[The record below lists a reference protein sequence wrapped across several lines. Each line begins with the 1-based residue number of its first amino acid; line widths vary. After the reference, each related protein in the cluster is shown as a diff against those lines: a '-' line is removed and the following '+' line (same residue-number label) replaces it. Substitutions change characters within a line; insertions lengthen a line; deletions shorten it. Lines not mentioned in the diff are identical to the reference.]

1 MHDNVEPSDN
11 DGLPLFTM
19 TREDYRFTQ
28 ILVVKNVEET
38 VYDILFIGTDN
49 GKVLKVVIMTI
60 NGKLQS
66 NLIDEIT
73 VTDPEKP
80 EPVVSMEFIGN
91 QTDKFILV
99 GTPSGI
105 VLINV
110 QRCGE
115 LKECGCVQDPYCGW
129 DGNSKTCKIYKPN
142 IIVKQNITARENCP
156 VEEITC
162 ECPEPPTEIRS
173 TPSPV
178 TATATTSTISPE
190 CQSTTNM
197 TVPGRTEKDVD
208 PSSDCT
214 ALTVIAIIG
223 WILLAILGSILIIY
237 FCFKRARQRVEC
249 TQRESRWMS
258 VNIKNKC

>member
-156 VEEITC
+156 VE
-162 ECPEPPTEIRS
+162 
-173 TPSPV
+173 V
-178 TATATTSTISPE
+178 
-190 CQSTTNM
+190 
-197 TVPGRTEKDVD
+197 VPGRTEKDVD

>member
-162 ECPEPPTEIRS
+162 ECPEPPT
-173 TPSPV
+173 V

-197 TVPGRTEKDVD
+197 TVVPGRTEKDVD

>member
-162 ECPEPPTEIRS
+162 ECPEPPT
-173 TPSPV
+173 
-178 TATATTSTISPE
+178 
-190 CQSTTNM
+190 
-197 TVPGRTEKDVD
+197 VPGRTEKDVD

>member
-156 VEEITC
+156 VE
-162 ECPEPPTEIRS
+162 
-173 TPSPV
+173 
-178 TATATTSTISPE
+178 
-190 CQSTTNM
+190 
-197 TVPGRTEKDVD
+197 VPGRTEKDVD

>member
-162 ECPEPPTEIRS
+162 ECPEPPT
-173 TPSPV
+173 V
-178 TATATTSTISPE
+178 
-190 CQSTTNM
+190 
-197 TVPGRTEKDVD
+197 VPGRTEKDVD